1 MSRETD
7 VRVDYKLVDI
17 TAAADGVLSM
27 PNIQPFSD
35 FTELL
40 DEEQAIRR
48 WATVET
54 NAWELDGTMEILP
67 DGIGSVFMGVW
78 SAAMSGDDNA
88 FTALP
93 VLTVT
98 FPKRTHPAAL
108 LLCLTRQQGDWCSD
122 LNITW
127 YDQDGGQMA
136 SKDFAPEQRAVF
148 LRRSGGGL
156 LQAGHHVP
164 QDQQTAPVSEIDWN
178 YLRRDSGSWQRTADF
193 LFGAGGGQPDF
204 FRSVG

>member
-78 SAAMSGDDNA
+78 SAAMSGDDGA
-88 FTALP
+88 FTAPP

-98 FPKRTHPAAL
+98 FSKAHTSGGVTL
-108 LLCLTRQQGDWCSD
+108 VFDEVTGDWCS
-122 LNITW
+122 
-127 YDQDGGQMA
+127 A
-136 SKDFAPEQRAVF
+136 R
-148 LRRSGGGL
+148 
-156 LQAGHHVP
+156 
-164 QDQQTAPVSEIDWN
+164 
-178 YLRRDSGSWQRTADF
+178 
-193 LFGAGGGQPDF
+193 
-204 FRSVG
+204 

>member
-17 TAAADGVLSM
+17 TAAADGALSM

-67 DGIGSVFMGVW
+67 DERGRRRIYRAARADCDLFQ
-78 SAAMSGDDNA
+78 SA
-88 FTALP
+88 
-93 VLTVT
+93 
-98 FPKRTHPAAL
+98 H
-108 LLCLTRQQGDWCSD
+108 
-122 LNITW
+122 I
-127 YDQDGGQMA
+127 
-136 SKDFAPEQRAVF
+136 
-148 LRRSGGGL
+148 RRRYPC
-156 LQAGHHVP
+156 V
-164 QDQQTAPVSEIDWN
+164 
-178 YLRRDSGSWQRTADF
+178 
-193 LFGAGGGQPDF
+193 
-204 FRSVG
+204 

>member
-17 TAAADGVLSM
+17 TAAADGALSM

-78 SAAMSGDDNA
+78 SWRRYWKR
-88 FTALP
+88 AL
-93 VLTVT
+93 
-98 FPKRTHPAAL
+98 RA
-108 LLCLTRQQGDWCSD
+108 WWS
-122 LNITW
+122 
-127 YDQDGGQMA
+127 
-136 SKDFAPEQRAVF
+136 APPR
-148 LRRSGGGL
+148 
-156 LQAGHHVP
+156 
-164 QDQQTAPVSEIDWN
+164 
-178 YLRRDSGSWQRTADF
+178 
-193 LFGAGGGQPDF
+193 
-204 FRSVG
+204 